1 MFLIKRRTVILYE
14 RARVKSAVMFVESLS
29 LTSCRFHTARCIQA
43 RFPAARKDYATH
55 RSVLEYGNCCSCVAL
70 LEMNGYATFLGAK
83 KRFELHDVGNWSLT
97 PRCEAW
103 FPALRNA
110 LQLQA
115 NRNAGSIFRKRHQQ
129 LASQNYRHWPLTTI
143 KATSI
148 SAVGFT
154 VVLITEKYLPSCSN
168 VML

>member
-1 MFLIKRRTVILYE
+1 MWSRQLCLSNRCPWRHADFTLHAAFKPDFQQHERITPRT
-14 RARVKSAVMFVESLS
+14 AACLS
-29 LTSCRFHTARCIQA
+29 TVTVA
-43 RFPAARKDYATH
+43 
-55 RSVLEYGNCCSCVAL
+55 VAL
-70 LEMNGYATFLGAK
+70 RYWKWMVTQHFWERK

-110 LQLQA
+110 LQLKA
-115 NRNAGSIFRKRHQQ
+115 NRNAGSIFRKRHKQ
-129 LASQNYRHWPLTTI
+129 LASQNYRHWPVTTI
-143 KATSI
+143 EATAI